1 MEWEEALLIARGGES
16 PPHPATYYRRQA
28 ARARQVA
35 AEVTTP
41 AMRLRLLN
49 EAVHCDELAA
59 KADRIAE
66 EAAGKPPLFMAGLDH
81 VLLGYRAKTDEA

>member
-49 EAVHCDELAA
+49 CDELAA

>member
-1 MEWEEALLIARGGES
+1 
-16 PPHPATYYRRQA
+16 
-28 ARARQVA
+28 
-35 AEVTTP
+35 
-41 AMRLRLLN
+41 MRLRLLN